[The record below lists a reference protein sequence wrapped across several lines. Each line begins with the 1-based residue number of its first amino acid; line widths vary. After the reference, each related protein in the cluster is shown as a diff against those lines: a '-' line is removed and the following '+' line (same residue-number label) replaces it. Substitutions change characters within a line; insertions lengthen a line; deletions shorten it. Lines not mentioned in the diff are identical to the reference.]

1 MNLLFLST
9 ITFTPGNFVDYLK
22 YMGLGMLVI
31 FLIIGLI
38 IAVTTIIN
46 ALCSS
51 KKKNDE
57 AKTENEG

>member
-1 MNLLFLST
+1 MNLLFLSA

-38 IAVTTIIN
+38 IAVTMIIN

-51 KKKNDE
+51 KKKSDE
-57 AKTENEG
+57 AQTENER